1 MRGALRNKRKAISSL
16 ADLWRMGR
24 LPGKTLRQTAT
35 NGAGQPT
42 SGSHGGSGSELLAP
56 PLSISRSRQA
66 YVLIGSKGQRR
77 VARPSL
83 TTMPK

>member
-35 NGAGQPT
+35 NGAGQPAY
-42 SGSHGGSGSELLAP
+42 GSQGVVGSELLAP
-56 PLSISRSRQA
+56 PLLTSRSLQA
-66 YVLIGSKGQRR
+66 YVLIGSREPRR
-77 VARPSL
+77 VARPL
-83 TTMPK
+83 RTTMPQ